1 MKPHN
6 PLSNPGLG
14 PGPGNGPLGGFSLA
28 DLEAMRLLLS
38 GSSVIDWHQLAF
50 HEPAEVHRFLL
61 LNEFDPADPQDIHR
75 LEQLRMEAVEYLTR
89 HFEYRIP
96 EEVAA
101 GVPAQDLLLLASRRG
116 RYQTYSCIVL
126 KVMHVMHHLD
136 GRETLFRLPVSD
148 DQIFGLVE
156 AKVVH
161 VVDHLRSAGFEI
173 TEFAWSRKSRDSLIA
188 KLLAKKDSI
197 AAHVYDKLRFRLVA
211 RRKEDLPRIL
221 QELLHRLIPFNYIIP
236 GESVNKI
243 LDLRRMLQ
251 DPAQRPL
258 GERLQAL
265 DEPEAPAAASAPS
278 GASSGASSGAPPG
291 TPSTGPRNDF
301 SGPGYRIINFV
312 TDLPVRLASVLQHVN
327 DRNLCDLDLDPR
339 GVVFVLTEFQV
350 MDAQTAIDNEQG
362 ENSHAAYKERQNI
375 MIKARLTRGMRNR
388 LGKGNG

>member
-1 MKPHN
+1 MKSRN
-6 PLSNPGLG
+6 PSSDPGSR
-14 PGPGNGPLGGFSLA
+14 PESGPLGGLSLA

-38 GSSVIDWHQLAF
+38 GASVIDWHQLAF
-50 HEPAEVHRFLL
+50 HDPAEVHRFLH

-96 EEVAA
+96 EEIAA
-101 GVPAQDLLLLASRRG
+101 GVPAQDLFLLASRRG

-161 VVDHLRSAGFEI
+161 VVDALRSAGFEI

-197 AAHVYDKLRFRLVA
+197 AAHVYDKLRFRLVT

-221 QELLHRLIPFNYIIP
+221 QELLHRLIPFNYVIP

-251 DPAQRPL
+251 EPALRPL
-258 GERLQAL
+258 GERLQSL
-265 DEPEAPAAASAPS
+265 DEPEAAPAPSAGSGGPASGSTPGAPS
-278 GASSGASSGAPPG
+278 GGV
-291 TPSTGPRNDF
+291 STGPRNDF

-312 TDLPVRLASVLQHVN
+312 ADLPVRLASVLQHVN

-350 MDAQTAIDNEQG
+350 MDTQTAIDNEQG

-388 LGKGNG
+388 LGKGAG